1 MIKFQLT
8 KIYDVSLSTAKLP
21 SHTFKRKECVFSHLS
36 SPLPSSCNVGL
47 MTGAEEGFLNQGVE
61 IVTELPPC
69 PGGYG
74 GGISPGLLWKTEIN
88 SLA

>member
-21 SHTFKRKECVFSHLS
+21 SHTFKKEGMCLLPSQF
-36 SPLPSSCNVGL
+36 PLPSSCNVGL

-69 PGGYG
+69 PGAG
-74 GGISPGLLWKTEIN
+74 GAFTWAAMEDRN
-88 SLA
+88 